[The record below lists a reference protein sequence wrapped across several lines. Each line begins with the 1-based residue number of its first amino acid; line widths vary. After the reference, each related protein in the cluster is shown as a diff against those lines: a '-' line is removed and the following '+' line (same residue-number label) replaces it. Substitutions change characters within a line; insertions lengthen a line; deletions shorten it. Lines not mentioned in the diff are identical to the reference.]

1 LKYRTKTQEYEAH
14 LISQARG
21 EMAIRPYGSD
31 GDYEIV
37 AAEKFM
43 AENDPVTES
52 TPRGRD
58 FRKDIKAKPER
69 IAPTTDQGFG
79 FKADGTPRLR
89 RAKNSPP
96 DAIHASVSNG
106 HQAAPAPEHE
116 LVGSAAE

>member
-37 AAEKFM
+37 ASEDFM
-43 AENDPVTES
+43 AKNDPVTEV

-58 FRKDIKAKPER
+58 FRKDVKDTAGVQKRTRRTKAQKE
-69 IAPTTDQGFG
+69 
-79 FKADGTPRLR
+79 ADD
-89 RAKNSPP
+89 RAAAAVKS
-96 DAIHASVSNG
+96 SVSNG